1 MIENEQQEAEL
12 PLESA
17 GAQLARARQAGGKSL
32 ADIAQLTRISERQ
45 LAAIEAGNYAA
56 LPSRAY
62 AVGFTR
68 SYAKAVGLDS
78 AAVIDLVREELA
90 QLEPDHARR
99 TVPAFEPGDPA
110 RLPGSRVAWYAAA
123 GLAVVM
129 LVGFLVWPN
138 LYAPGGS
145 LPSILP
151 SPTPSAAAPV
161 AAPAPAPVAGP
172 VVFTATRDQVW
183 VRFADGNGQQ
193 LLQKVLALGESWTVP
208 ENAGAVTL
216 TTARPDGLAVTI
228 GGRAVPPLSD
238 REQTMRDVPVTAA
251 ALLARGTQPV
261 AAPLAGPAPVTT
273 AAAAT
278 PRRQNRPAAAPRSE
292 ASPAAVV
299 AEPASAPAPAPST
312 ATTTTTADSQG

>member
-1 MIENEQQEAEL
+1 MIDEEQQEAEL
-12 PLESA
+12 PLENA
-17 GAQLARARQAGGKSL
+17 GAQLARARQAAGKSL
-32 ADIAQLTRISERQ
+32 ADIAKVTKISERQ
-45 LAAIEAGNYAA
+45 LAAIEAGNYTA

-68 SYAKAVGLDS
+68 TYAKAVGLDS
-78 AAVIDLVREELA
+78 VAIINLVREELA

-110 RLPGSRVAWYAAA
+110 RLPGKRVAWYAAA
-123 GLAVVM
+123 GLLVVM
-129 LVGFLVWPN
+129 LIGFLVWPN

-151 SPTPSAAAPV
+151 SAPPSTAAP
-161 AAPAPAPVAGP
+161 ATTPAPAPTAGP

-216 TTARPDGLAVTI
+216 TTARPDGLSVTI
-228 GGRAVPPLSD
+228 GGRTVPPLSD
-238 REQTMRDVPVTAA
+238 REQTMREVPVTAA
-251 ALLARGTQPV
+251 ALLARGTTG
-261 AAPLAGPAPVTT
+261 APSTGPAAVPTG
-273 AAAAT
+273 AAAT
-278 PRRQNRPAAAPRSE
+278 PLRQIRPAPDRPAQV
-292 ASPAAVV
+292 PAAVV
-299 AEPASAPAPAPST
+299 AEPAAASAASPVPAT
-312 ATTTTTADSQG
+312 GTADTQG

>member
-1 MIENEQQEAEL
+1 M
-12 PLESA
+12 PLENA
-17 GAQLARARQAGGKSL
+17 GSLLARARQAAGKSL
-32 ADIAQLTRISERQ
+32 ADIAQMTKISERQ

-68 SYAKAVGLDS
+68 TYAKAVGLDS
-78 AAVIDLVREELA
+78 AAVIELVRAELA
-90 QLEPDHARR
+90 QHEPDLTRR

-110 RLPGSRVAWYAAA
+110 RLPGRRVAWYAAA
-123 GLAVVM
+123 GLVVV
-129 LVGFLVWPN
+129 LLAGFLVWPS

-151 SPTPSAAAPV
+151 TATPSVAAPS

-216 TTARPDGLAVTI
+216 TTARPDGLSVTI

-251 ALLARGTQPV
+251 ALLARGTQPIT
-261 AAPLAGPAPVTT
+261 APLATSAPVSTS
-273 AAAAT
+273 AAST
-278 PRRQNRPAAAPRSE
+278 PRRQNRPAAPSGSAPPDT
-292 ASPAAVV
+292 AV
-299 AEPASAPAPAPST
+299 AEPVSAPAPAPAP
-312 ATTTTTADSQG
+312 ATGTADTQG

>member
-1 MIENEQQEAEL
+1 MIDEEQQEAEL

-17 GAQLARARQAGGKSL
+17 GAQLARARQAAGRTL
-32 ADIAQLTRISERQ
+32 ADISKVTKISERQ

-68 SYAKAVGLDS
+68 TYAKAVGLDS
-78 AAVIDLVREELA
+78 VAVIDLVREELA

-110 RLPGSRVAWYAAA
+110 RLPGSRVAWFAAA
-123 GLAVVM
+123 GLVVV
-129 LVGFLVWPN
+129 LLIGFLVWPN

-151 SPTPSAAAPV
+151 SATPSATAPAATP
-161 AAPAPAPVAGP
+161 APAPANGP

-228 GGRAVPPLSD
+228 GGRIVPPLSD
-238 REQTMRDVPVTAA
+238 REQTLRDVPVTAA
-251 ALLARGTQPV
+251 ALLARGTAPV
-261 AAPLAGPAPVTT
+261 AAPQASAAPLTTGATFAPSRPTRPGAEPQAEATT
-273 AAAAT
+273 AA
-278 PRRQNRPAAAPRSE
+278 PP
-292 ASPAAVV
+292 
-299 AEPASAPAPAPST
+299 PASST
-312 ATTTTTADSQG
+312 ASGTADTQG

>member
-1 MIENEQQEAEL
+1 MIDEEQQEAEL

-17 GAQLARARQAGGKSL
+17 GAQLARARQAAGRTL
-32 ADIAQLTRISERQ
+32 ADISKVTKISERQ

-68 SYAKAVGLDS
+68 TYAKAVGLDS
-78 AAVIDLVREELA
+78 VAVIDLVREELA

-110 RLPGSRVAWYAAA
+110 RLPGSRVAWFAAA
-123 GLAVVM
+123 GLVVV
-129 LVGFLVWPN
+129 LLIGFLVWPN

-151 SPTPSAAAPV
+151 SATPSATAPAATP
-161 AAPAPAPVAGP
+161 APAPANGP

-228 GGRAVPPLSD
+228 GGRIVPPLSD
-238 REQTMRDVPVTAA
+238 REQTLRDVPVTAA
-251 ALLARGTQPV
+251 ALLARGTAPV
-261 AAPLAGPAPVTT
+261 AAPQASAAPLTTGATFAPSRPTRPGAEPQAEATT
-273 AAAAT
+273 AA
-278 PRRQNRPAAAPRSE
+278 PP
-292 ASPAAVV
+292 
-299 AEPASAPAPAPST
+299 PASST
-312 ATTTTTADSQG
+312 VTGTADTQG